1 MERIFPELDMA
12 GVNVG
17 EIEAAELKTSK
28 FERNAANQVLGI
40 VGLLQSIRHWK
51 LSLSLASTLLAIVEG
66 QDNVF

>member
-1 MERIFPELDMA
+1 MERNFPELDMA

-17 EIEAAELKTSK
+17 EIDAAELQNSRIEQK
-28 FERNAANQVLGI
+28 AASQVFRI

-51 LSLSLASTLLAIVEG
+51 LSLSLASTLLALVEG

>member
-28 FERNAANQVLGI
+28 FERKAANQVLEI